1 MDKSIFEDLL
11 EKYSLGTIS
20 EEEKEQ
26 LMGWYNSFDDETIIV
41 KAPSVDEERKVYERL
56 QGKMDEILKVPVKK
70 TRIISMKANNRYWK
84 VAAAAIILLFSGYWV
99 WKNYESNDNKSQPQL
114 TINKLQ
120 PGHEGAVL
128 TLEDGKQI
136 LLDST
141 KNGAISTQGN
151 NKIIKK
157 GAQVIY
163 GTEALNADAPVTYNI
178 LTTPRGREFEIVL
191 PDGTKVWLN
200 AASSI
205 KYPTVFNYGP
215 REVEVTGEAYFEVS
229 HQADKKGERVPFIVH
244 TNRMT
249 VQVLGTHFD
258 VNAYSDEP
266 ETKTTLLQGSVAANE
281 KDSNKAVTLK
291 PGEQAIVSNTKFTDV
306 RVQPADVDKA
316 VAWKNGLFQFND
328 DRLQAILRQVSR
340 WYDVDIDCAA
350 DKKDLRFNGVIS
362 KRSNVKSIMD
372 LLSATGVVNFKIENG
387 KLIAY

>member
-70 TRIISMKANNRYWK
+70 TRIISMKANIRYWK
-84 VAAAAIILLFSGYWV
+84 VAAAAMILLFSGYWV

-266 ETKTTLLQGSVAANE
+266 ETKTTLLKGSVAANE